1 MARHVVVQV
10 SCDVCEATDA
20 TSVEFSVDRSAFEI
34 DLCPEHRGQFTNALA
49 PFVSQARSA
58 RTRGGAPAA
67 SSAPTRAKSGRRDAA
82 QTEAIRAWARENGFQ
97 INSRGR
103 IPGHIEAAYNARSG
117 A

>member
-10 SCDVCEATDA
+10 SCDVCESPDA

-67 SSAPTRAKSGRRDAA
+67 SGAPARVKSGRRDPA
-82 QTEAIRAWARENGFQ
+82 QTESIRAWAKANGYQ
-97 INSRGR
+97 ISTRGR
-103 IPGHIEAAYNARSG
+103 IPGHIEAAYNARPG